1 MTYGSTVYVC
11 YYVCIYVC
19 LYVCFEFP
27 TEKKRLLLAG
37 WVIKLYVDMVAW
49 AVGYGYISNTYYV
62 IIIG

>member
-27 TEKKRLLLAG
+27 TEKKDYCWLGGLLSYMWAWLHELWATDIL
-37 WVIKLYVDMVAW
+37 VIRIM
-49 AVGYGYISNTYYV
+49 
-62 IIIG
+62 